1 MKTRA
6 IIFLALMLTLNL
18 LTLSASSPTSFDDL
32 IRWAILRAETNSKYK
47 TGSYTDYIQV
57 WHDLTSLIPKI
68 EDPELRARAEFLRL
82 KAIDQGLW
90 RLQGSGLE
98 RKEIIPEGEAWLK
111 AIGEYIY
118 LSGPD
123 WPWNRWSIRP
133 DIWWEYCDLYSATSF
148 SDDFAWEAASEDLPY
163 ECEGDLVCEVEKI
176 NMTYGR
182 YLDKFPQGKYY
193 RLALE
198 GIYNFLVVKVPE
210 LGFESIKKADF
221 NSEVWDQLT
230 GNLRSLY
237 GIIVKTDTENKDEYS
252 YSVLSNFK
260 RVFGDVVQDKK
271 SRLPAIDKKREDSNL
286 YSGLSRTNFNI
297 LDQPFDIIIALWKKL
312 KKEQAETKN
321 QNQLGLIELEQ
332 LICLEKMLSS
342 RTVEELLFA
351 KVLEAADVSLIEGRH
366 VKHKALLDL
375 HKKFKDRAVSDDIAF
390 YLTQSTFGR
399 PGISSYTGISASMIL
414 RDINEKEGLYLGLH
428 PRGKYVPICLFN
440 IIESLRMISGKNS
453 LGIKASFEPGD
464 QSYEVELAKLCG
476 ELKTC
481 QKENGNLKIAKQAL
495 DEYQELKTY
504 SKPDE
509 FLR

>member
-6 IIFLALMLTLNL
+6 IIFLALMLTLNS
-18 LTLSASSPTSFDDL
+18 LTLSASSPSSFDDL
-32 IRWAILRAETNSKYK
+32 IRWVILRAETNIKYK

-57 WHDLTSLIPKI
+57 WYDLTSLIPRI
-68 EDPELRARAEFLRL
+68 EDAELRAKAEFLRL
-82 KAIDQGLW
+82 KAIEQGLW
-90 RLQGSGLE
+90 LLQGSGLE
-98 RKEIIPEGEAWLK
+98 GKEIMPEGEAWLK

-118 LSGPD
+118 LAGPD

-133 DIWWEYCDLYSATSF
+133 DIWWEFCDLYATTSF

-182 YLDKFPQGKYY
+182 YLNKFPQGKYY

-198 GIYNFLVVKVPE
+198 RIYNFLVVKLPE
-210 LGFESIKKADF
+210 LGFDTIKKADF
-221 NSEVWDQLT
+221 SSEVWDQLA

-237 GIIVKTDTENKDEYS
+237 AIIVKTDTENKDEYS
-252 YSVLSNFK
+252 YSVLSNFE
-260 RVFGDVVQDKK
+260 RVFGDVVKDKK
-271 SRLPAIDKKREDSNL
+271 SRLPAINKKSEDSNL

-297 LDQPFDIIIALWKKL
+297 LDQPSEITIALWKKL

-332 LICLEKMLSS
+332 LISLEKMLSS
-342 RTVEELLFA
+342 RTVEELLA
-351 KVLEAADVSLIEGRH
+351 GKVLEAEDVSLIEGRH
-366 VKHKALLDL
+366 VKHEALLDL
-375 HKKFKDRAVSDDIAF
+375 HKKFKNQAVSDDIAF
-390 YLTQSTFGR
+390 YLTQNTFSR
-399 PGISSYTGISASMIL
+399 PGTSSYTGISASLIL
-414 RDINEKEGLYLGLH
+414 KDINEKEGRYLRLH

-440 IIESLRMISGKNS
+440 IVESMRMISGKNP

-464 QSYEVELAKLCG
+464 QSYEVELAKLG
-476 ELKTC
+476 EELKTC

-495 DEYQELKTY
+495 EEFQELKTH
-504 SKPDE
+504 SKSDE
-509 FLR
+509 SLR